1 MNDFGDL
8 GDFFSLVGDEKK
20 KNDEKN
26 KELMGEVSLGDLFT
40 SLSEEKKKV
49 VKKRKKKE
57 EELEKLKKEAKIFEN
72 LFFDTPQKEIN
83 TKDWKDDYTPIEIE
97 TEDVITPEPLK
108 PSEPVVE
115 YEELEESVD
124 NKTTIDKSLEILDQI
139 VVEEDKIN
147 ESETE
152 IARLKREMDQLRKM
166 INETARVASAQGGG
180 GEVRFQYLDDIVGIA
195 SNLNSFDGM
204 YLGIDVSN
212 SAQPFKFSSVS
223 SNTGAGGTW
232 ATFDSNT
239 GVTTTKKVKIN
250 NDLEVT
256 GVTTSTGGF
265 VGSLTGSASSLSGVS
280 SSFLL
285 DYDNFTNTPTI
296 PTNNNQ
302 LSNGAGY
309 ITTSFTNTNQLTNGA
324 GFVTFT
330 NNNQLTNGAGYI
342 TTSFTNTNQLT
353 NGAGFITNNVSGTLT
368 ATSFIGNGS
377 ALTGIVTTL
386 VAGDNIN
393 LSGSTGSVTITG
405 LASTD
410 RINAESIVVSGVATF
425 SSNVTIG
432 GTLTYEDVTNI
443 DSVGLITARNGINV
457 SSGGVN
463 VTGIVTA
470 TSYDGPGSN
479 LTGIVT
485 GIIAGDNINVSG
497 STGQVTIT
505 GLANTANVVADS
517 LQVTGITTLGVVTS
531 VTSIQATTYYGDGSK
546 LTGISAGAGGT
557 ENVSS
562 NTTISGIIT
571 ASEQF
576 YPPTL
581 TTSERDALTVTQGAL
596 IFNTTENKVQ
606 MYLGSEWKSLA
617 FELDTYTSIGI

>member
-26 KELMGEVSLGDLFT
+26 KELIGEVSLGDLFT

-83 TKDWKDDYTPIEIE
+83 TKDWKDDYKPIEIE

-195 SNLNSFDGM
+195 SNLSSFDGM
-204 YLGIDVSN
+204 YLGIDASN